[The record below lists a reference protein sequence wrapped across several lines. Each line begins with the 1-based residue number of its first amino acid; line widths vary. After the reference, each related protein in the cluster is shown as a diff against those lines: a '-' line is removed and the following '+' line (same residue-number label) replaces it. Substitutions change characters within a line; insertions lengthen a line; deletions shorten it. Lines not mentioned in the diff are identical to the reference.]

1 MALPWVRL
9 ARLAPVAL
17 ALARALL
24 DVKPPASGAAS
35 KDLQARLAA
44 LEDMQRREA
53 EAVHA
58 LAEQTAALG
67 EAAEALRRRLRTLLV
82 VAIVGGVLALA
93 ALLVG
98 LLR

>member
-1 MALPWVRL
+1 MALPWIRL

-24 DVKPPASGAAS
+24 DVPAPASHAAG
-35 KDLQARLAA
+35 KDLNARLAA
-44 LEDMQRREA
+44 LEEMQRRQA

-67 EAAEALRRRLRTLLV
+67 EAAEVLRRQVRTLLV

-93 ALLVG
+93 ALVVA

>member
-24 DVKPPASGAAS
+24 DVPPPASKAAT
-35 KDLQARLAA
+35 KDLHARLAT
-44 LEDMQRREA
+44 LEDVQRRQA

-67 EAAEALRRRLRTLLV
+67 EAAEVLRRRLRTLLV

-93 ALLVG
+93 ALLAA

>member
-1 MALPWVRL
+1 MALPWTRL

-24 DVKPPASGAAS
+24 DVRPPPPSAAN
-35 KDLQARLAA
+35 KDLGVRLAA
-44 LEDMQRREA
+44 LEDVQRRQA

-67 EAAEALRRRLRTLLV
+67 EAAEALRRQVRTLRV

-93 ALLVG
+93 ALLVA

>member
-1 MALPWVRL
+1 MALPWIRL

-24 DVKPPASGAAS
+24 DVPPPSSKAAG
-35 KDLQARLAA
+35 KDLSARLAA
-44 LEDMQRREA
+44 LEDVQRKQA

-58 LAEQTAALG
+58 LAEQTAALA
-67 EAAEALRRRLRTLLV
+67 EAAEALRRQVRTLLV
-82 VAIVGGVLALA
+82 VAIVGGLVALA
-93 ALLVG
+93 ALIVA